1 MTSIID
7 LPDEPKY
14 RIKAVSSKTGIRPVT
29 LRAWERRHAI
39 LSPHRSGNK
48 YRVYSERDIAILRW
62 LKSQVDKG
70 VPISTAANELKD
82 MQKNGIW
89 PDALPPTPNVSP
101 SKKTDTPPEV
111 YVQKLYRALIKHDE
125 ATATVIMKEIRENY
139 DLNTICMDILTPTLV
154 DIGDAWYHGQ
164 IRIATEH
171 FASNFLREKL
181 LALLDTFPTHRNA
194 PYLLVGCAPTE
205 HHEVNSLMT
214 ALLLRS
220 KGYHVEYLGAD
231 IPLIDLVDYA
241 SYEHPKMIILS
252 ASMEETAL
260 ELKPMKSMLSKLR
273 PTPIFGYGGSIFIT
287 DPALIETIPG
297 NYLGD
302 TFDEV
307 LENVDELLSTTKK
320 SSRQKVN

>member
-7 LPDEPKY
+7 LSDEPKF
-14 RIKAVSSKTGIRPVT
+14 RIKAVSAKTGIRPVT
-29 LRAWERRHAI
+29 LRAWERRHSI
-39 LSPHRSGNK
+39 LTPHRGDNK
-48 YRVYSERDIAILRW
+48 YRVYSERDIAVLRW
-62 LKSQVDKG
+62 LKSRVDKG
-70 VPISTAANELKD
+70 VPISTAANELRD

-89 PDALPPTPNVSP
+89 PEALPPTPSITPN
-101 SKKTDTPPEV
+101 KKSNIPPEN
-111 YVQKLYRALIKHDE
+111 YVSKLYRALVKHDE
-125 ATATVIMKEIRENY
+125 ASATALMKEIRENY

-194 PYLLVGCAPTE
+194 SYLLVGCAPTE
-205 HHEVNSLMT
+205 HHELNSLMT

-220 KGYHVEYLGAD
+220 KGYRVEYLGAD

-252 ASMEETAL
+252 ASMEETAI
-260 ELKPMKSMLSKLR
+260 ELKPMQNMLSKIR
-273 PTPIFGYGGSIFIT
+273 PTPIFSFGGSIFSAQ
-287 DPALIETIPG
+287 PSLLEEIPG
-297 NYLGD
+297 NYLGES
-302 TFDEV
+302 FDDA
-307 LENVDELLSTTKK
+307 LETVDKLLSAAKK
-320 SSRQKVN
+320 PSRQKVS

>member
-7 LPDEPKY
+7 LSDEPKF
-14 RIKAVSSKTGIRPVT
+14 RIKAVSTKTGIRPVT
-29 LRAWERRHAI
+29 LRAWERRHSI
-39 LSPHRSGNK
+39 LTPHRSGNK
-48 YRVYSERDIAILRW
+48 YRIYSERDIALLRW
-62 LKSQVDKG
+62 LKSRVDKG
-70 VPISTAANELKD
+70 VPISSAASELKD
-82 MQKNGIW
+82 MQKNGLW
-89 PDALPPTPNVSP
+89 PEALPPTPNITP
-101 SKKTDTPPEV
+101 DKKTDVPPDI

-125 ATATVIMKEIRENY
+125 ATATSLMKEIRENY

-164 IRIATEH
+164 IRIATEY

-205 HHEVNSLMT
+205 HHEVSSLMT

-220 KGYHVEYLGAD
+220 KGYRVEYLGAD

-252 ASMEETAL
+252 ATMEETAF
-260 ELKPMKSMLSKLR
+260 EMKPMEKMLSKIR
-273 PTPIFGYGGSIFIT
+273 PTPVFGYTGSIFLSQ
-287 DPALIETIPG
+287 PSLIEEIPG

-302 TFDEV
+302 NFDDA
-307 LENVDELLSTTKK
+307 LDTVDNLLTSMKK
-320 SSRQKVN
+320 NSRQRVN

>member
-1 MTSIID
+1 MTSIIE
-7 LPDEPKY
+7 LSDEPKF
-14 RIKAVSSKTGIRPVT
+14 RIKAVSAKTGIRPVT
-29 LRAWERRHAI
+29 LRAWERRHSI
-39 LSPHRSGNK
+39 LTPHRGDNK

-62 LKSQVDKG
+62 LKSRVDKG
-70 VPISTAANELKD
+70 VPISTAANELRD
-82 MQKNGIW
+82 MQKNGMW
-89 PDALPPTPNVSP
+89 PEALPPTPNITP
-101 SKKTDTPPEV
+101 NKKSNIPPEN
-111 YVQKLYRALIKHDE
+111 YVSKLYRALVKHDE
-125 ATATVIMKEIRENY
+125 ASATSLMKEIRENY

-205 HHEVNSLMT
+205 HHELNSLMT

-220 KGYHVEYLGAD
+220 KGYRVEYLGAD

-252 ASMEETAL
+252 ASMEETAI
-260 ELKPMKSMLSKLR
+260 ELKPMKKMLSKIR
-273 PTPIFGYGGSIFIT
+273 PTPIFSFGGSIFSAQ
-287 DPALIETIPG
+287 PSLQEEIPG
-297 NYLGD
+297 NYLGES
-302 TFDEV
+302 FDDA
-307 LENVDELLSTTKK
+307 LETVENLLNAAKK
-320 SSRQKVN
+320 PSRQKVS